1 MNAGATGPLTPPAGT
16 RGGRPRRV
24 RIWVALSALAG
35 VIACTLLVAFGAE
48 AVVSRASCSAHPVVV
63 RLAAAEEIAPAVRHV
78 ATFFNAQHP
87 DVHGHCVAVHV
98 ISVSSAE
105 AAAQIGQSGGGTAF
119 DAWIPDSSL
128 WVSVAR
134 SSPAGAQLVQQTGL
148 TVARSPLAIVMPRS
162 VAEQMPA
169 FGASVGW
176 QFLLP
181 ESVGGPATELGLHVD
196 FPDPAGSSAGLATL
210 IELQRLLGSGTA
222 ALADFTKFVF
232 NVQVTKDEGRTAL
245 ASLASLAQ
253 PPRDERPVTVAS
265 EQAIAQFDRSHP
277 AQPLAVRYPNEGTYE
292 LDYPYVLTTPDTVT
306 QQAAQ
311 AFETAL
317 RSAYA
322 TSYVRYAG
330 FRSAAGA
337 APSWIGQ
344 YGLDTGQ
351 PRLSQL
357 PAPGQ
362 AQTSLQAWERLS
374 LGSRDLVLL
383 DVSQQM
389 ATPVAPGGPTLE
401 QVLGQ
406 AAGLG
411 LAQFPDSTQLGD
423 WAFAAHL
430 DGSKPYK
437 ELIPIGPLSAP
448 LGLITRR
455 QEVGQLAQQNQPVA
469 APAAL
474 YGSILAAFRHMTATY
489 QSRYSNAVLVMT
501 AGVDNAPGD
510 MTSSALVQQLHQV
523 YNPRRRV
530 EIIAIQFGKAG
541 NFPALQQI
549 AAVTGGQAYEITDP
563 AQISKVFFAAV
574 ARRLCTP
581 NCSA

>member
-1 MNAGATGPLTPPAGT
+1 M
-16 RGGRPRRV
+16 
-24 RIWVALSALAG
+24 LS
-35 VIACTLLVAFGAE
+35 
-48 AVVSRASCSAHPVVV
+48 P
-63 RLAAAEEIAPAVRHV
+63 
-78 ATFFNAQHP
+78 Q
-87 DVHGHCVAVHV
+87 
-98 ISVSSAE
+98 
-105 AAAQIGQSGGGTAF
+105 
-119 DAWIPDSSL
+119 
-128 WVSVAR
+128 
-134 SSPAGAQLVQQTGL
+134 
-148 TVARSPLAIVMPRS
+148 
-162 VAEQMPA
+162 
-169 FGASVGW
+169 
-176 QFLLP
+176 
-181 ESVGGPATELGLHVD
+181 
-196 FPDPAGSSAGLATL
+196 
-210 IELQRLLGSGTA
+210 
-222 ALADFTKFVF
+222 K
-232 NVQVTKDEGRTAL
+232 
-245 ASLASLAQ
+245 
-253 PPRDERPVTVAS
+253 
-265 EQAIAQFDRSHP
+265 
-277 AQPLAVRYPNEGTYE
+277 
-292 LDYPYVLTTPDTVT
+292 
-306 QQAAQ
+306 AAQ

-322 TSYVRYAG
+322 TSYVRYEG

-351 PRLSQL
+351 PALSQAA
-357 PAPGQ
+357 APGQ

-423 WAFAAHL
+423 WAFASHL
-430 DGSKPYK
+430 NGSLPYK
-437 ELIPIGPLSAP
+437 ELVPVGPLSAP

-455 QEVGQLAQQNQPVA
+455 QEAGQIAQQGKPVP

-474 YGSILAAFRHMTATY
+474 YGSILAAFRQMTATY

-510 MTSSALVQQLHQV
+510 ITSAALVQQLHQL

-530 EIIAIQFGKAG
+530 EIIAIQFGNAG
-541 NFPALQQI
+541 NFAALQQI
-549 AAVTGGQAYEITDP
+549 ATVTGGQAFEITDP